1 MQSTEDFIS
10 SKQKCSAWNLIFCKR
25 TSKDLFHDYESCLTQ
40 KVIFSAAQRVLQKC
54 PLSLAGCE
62 LTINQ
67 YVEEPMV
74 KISGVP
80 QDFSEE
86 ILKLFFQSRKKSDGE
101 NIKDISML
109 LSLKVAI
116 ITFED
121 AAGNFA
127 FYYRPQQ

>member
-1 MQSTEDFIS
+1 MLCLELNILQTYFQGLIS
-10 SKQKCSAWNLIFCKR
+10 WLWK
-25 TSKDLFHDYESCLTQ
+25 LFDSESY
-40 KVIFSAAQRVLQKC
+40 FSAAQRVLQKC
-54 PLSLAGCE
+54 PISMAGCE
-62 LTINQ
+62 LTTNQ

-86 ILKLFFQSRKKSDGE
+86 ILKLFFESRKKSDGG

-109 LSLKVAI
+109 LSMKVAI

-127 FYYRPQQ
+127 FYNRPQQ